1 MRDESQ
7 KVYFDRAGGTSILE
21 PTVTEDTK
29 KLRQFCVDVSQK
41 CKNVLEIT
49 DRFIENSEKLWKQIE
64 NEKMKVIGLELKLRL
79 CDLGSEKE
87 QREILSS
94 MNTKKEELKLK
105 KEEFKDILKAEKEL
119 NEKLDQAFLQ

>member
-7 KVYFDRAGGTSILE
+7 KVYFDRAGRISILE